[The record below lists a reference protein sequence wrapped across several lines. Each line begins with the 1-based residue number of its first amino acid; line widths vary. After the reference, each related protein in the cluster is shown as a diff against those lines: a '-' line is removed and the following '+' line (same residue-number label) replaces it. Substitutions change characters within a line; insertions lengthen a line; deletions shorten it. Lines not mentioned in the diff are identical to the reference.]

1 MCYNQLGLTRGVLL
15 VLIIQISVGLLFTIL
30 SFLTLIGTKYTNEK
44 FIQLELPN
52 YFRFVTGIVQLIGGI
67 TMLLGIIF
75 PIILNIAGIWVFMIM
90 LVAVILRIRSNDSFV
105 STIPAIMIGL
115 LSILILIVR

>member
-1 MCYNQLGLTRGVLL
+1 M
-15 VLIIQISVGLLFTIL
+15 LIIQISVGLLFTIL